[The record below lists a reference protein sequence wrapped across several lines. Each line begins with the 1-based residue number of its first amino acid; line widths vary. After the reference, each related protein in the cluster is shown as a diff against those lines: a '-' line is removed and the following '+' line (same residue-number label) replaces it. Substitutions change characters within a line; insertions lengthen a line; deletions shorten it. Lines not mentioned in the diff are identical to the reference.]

1 MQITWLEDFATLA
14 RELHFSRAAQL
25 RHVTQLAFSRRINAL
40 ERWLDAEL
48 IERTSRTVRLTPA
61 GQHFADEVQDI
72 LRGVYRA
79 RRDVQTIARGAE
91 DSLSIAAT
99 HALSFTFLPCWIK
112 RVTDPRRM
120 SALNVISDSME
131 GCEIK
136 MLRGEVSFLLCHA
149 EGAHEGPLDSG
160 AFRRTTVG
168 RDTLIALAAPQST
181 PRPMPSPAP
190 APHGGALWRLDGP
203 AADIPCLSY
212 SRGSGLGRILA
223 RKMQAWEKRPE
234 MPALCTQVRAQLAI
248 TLLEMAKEGQ
258 GVAWLPDS
266 LAREDIA
273 AGTLVRV
280 GGAGFDVPVD
290 IALYRPAGRLPPSAE
305 AFWDRLG

>member
-1 MQITWLEDFATLA
+1 MQLIWLEDFATLA

-25 RHVTQLAFSRRINAL
+25 RHVTQPAFSRRINAL
-40 ERWLDAEL
+40 ERWLDAAL
-48 IERTSRTVRLTPA
+48 IERTSRSVRLTPA

-79 RRDVQTIARGAE
+79 RRDVQTISRGVE

-99 HALSFTFLPCWIK
+99 HALSFTFLPGWIK
-112 RVTDPRRM
+112 RATDPRQM

-136 MLRGEVSFLLCHA
+136 MLRGEVGFLLCHA

-168 RDTLIALAAPQST
+168 RDTLIALAAP
-181 PRPMPSPAP
+181 RPAHRPASD
-190 APHGGALWRLDGP
+190 PHGDALWRLDGP
-203 AADIPCLSY
+203 ATDIPCLSY

-223 RKMQAWEKRPE
+223 RKTQAWEKRPG
-234 MPALCTQVRAQLAI
+234 MPVLRTQVRAQLAI

-258 GVAWLPDS
+258 GVAWLPES

-273 AGTLVRV
+273 AGTLVRA
-280 GGAGFDVPVD
+280 GGADFDVAVD